1 LSQTPDVPG
10 PDAAPQVSA
19 PDQAEQVE
27 TTDAASDDAPAG
39 AAHARTARTKAR
51 HRALDVLFEAD
62 AKGLIGSGADVL
74 RVLADRRRRTVAQD
88 GLPTYAIDLVQGVA
102 DHIEIIDEIIETNAR
117 EWTLRRMP
125 AVDRGLLRLGV
136 LEIVFLDGPA
146 SCPRTTRR
154 ASSRASCRRSR
165 ARRPS
170 TATEP
175 SLLSADPAALIRP
188 PALR

>member
-51 HRALDVLFEAD
+51 HRALDVRFEAD

-136 LEIVFLDGPA
+136 LEIVFLDGLEDA
-146 SCPRTTRR
+146 VAIQQATLLARELSTDDSPRFIEGVLQEV
-154 ASSRASCRRSR
+154 
-165 ARRPS
+165 ARTKAVYR
-170 TATEP
+170 
-175 SLLSADPAALIRP
+175 D
-188 PALR
+188 